1 MARSKKQIVEAVID
15 ETSGTITIPDDY
27 FPSSTVTVSSGMSN
41 FLDQLETEI
50 AGLDGVAAI
59 INAKLIK
66 IRIENL
72 IKKARAELY

>member
-1 MARSKKQIVEAVID
+1 MARLKKTPE
-15 ETSGTITIPDDY
+15 SITINVPEGQGTVEVTQ
-27 FPSSTVTVSSGMSN
+27 PSQVTVSSGMSN

-72 IKKARAELY
+72 IKKARAEL

>member
-1 MARSKKQIVEAVID
+1 MARSKKTPESITINVPEGQGIVEV
-15 ETSGTITIPDDY
+15 TQ
-27 FPSSTVTVSSGMSN
+27 PSQVTVSSGMSN

-72 IKKARAELY
+72 IKKARAEL

>member
-1 MARSKKQIVEAVID
+1 MARSKKTPE
-15 ETSGTITIPDDY
+15 SITINVPEGQGTVEVTQ
-27 FPSSTVTVSSGMSN
+27 PSQATVSSGMSN

-72 IKKARAELY
+72 IKKARAEL

>member
-1 MARSKKQIVEAVID
+1 MARAKKQIVEVAI
-15 ETSGTITIPDDY
+15 EENTITIPEGY
-27 FPSSTVTVSSGMSN
+27 SPVTISSGMSN

-50 AGLDGVAAI
+50 AGLDSIAAV

-72 IKKARAELY
+72 IKKARAEL

>member
-1 MARSKKQIVEAVID
+1 MARSKKTPESITVNVLEGEGTVAV
-15 ETSGTITIPDDY
+15 TQP
-27 FPSSTVTVSSGMSN
+27 FQVTVSSGMSN

-72 IKKARAELY
+72 IKKARAEL

>member
-1 MARSKKQIVEAVID
+1 MARSKKTPE
-15 ETSGTITIPDDY
+15 SITINVPEGQGTVEVTQ
-27 FPSSTVTVSSGMSN
+27 PSQVTVSSGMSN

-72 IKKARAELY
+72 IKKARAEL